1 MKLETFLFFY
11 ASVHEIAHARIAK
24 LFRLQIL
31 KAELRTKGPDT
42 PHLILEVDDS
52 SLSDKLKFKLVCI
65 APSFIEPLV
74 ALKYAREDLA
84 LYMHIWLR
92 LIHAWPHSFI
102 AELLNR

>member
-11 ASVHEIAHARIAK
+11 ASIHEIAHARIAK

-31 KAELRTKGPDT
+31 KADLRTKGPDT
-42 PHLILEVDDS
+42 PHLIVEVDHS

-74 ALKYAREDLA
+74 ALKYARRDFV
-84 LYMHIWLR
+84 LYMHIWFR